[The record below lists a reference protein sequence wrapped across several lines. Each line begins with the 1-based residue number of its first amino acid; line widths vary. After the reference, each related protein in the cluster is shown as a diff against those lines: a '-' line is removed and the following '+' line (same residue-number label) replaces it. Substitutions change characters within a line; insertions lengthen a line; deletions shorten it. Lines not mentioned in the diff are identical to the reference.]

1 MVPTRIRPASSNGS
15 TNAAESARGWDE
27 MTTTMPLQV
36 QPLLTPQD
44 RCDRCG
50 APAQVLA
57 LLRTGGE
64 LLFCRHHVR
73 QHRQRL
79 GSIGAELFT

>member
-1 MVPTRIRPASSNGS
+1 MA
-15 TNAAESARGWDE
+15 
-27 MTTTMPLQV
+27 MTMPLQV

-50 APAQVLA
+50 AAAHVLA

-64 LLFCRHHVR
+64 LLFCRRHAR
-73 QHRQRL
+73 QHRSRL
-79 GSIGAELFT
+79 DSIGAELFV